1 MSEEARRRAQA
12 RGSWPI
18 VRYRLGEEP
27 DEDLS
32 AVTTAEERLAMMWE
46 LARTAWELSGHAIPG
61 YDRRHAPGRVVRPG
75 P

>member
-1 MSEEARRRAQA
+1 MSEEAARRAQA

-18 VRYRLGEEP
+18 ARYRLGEEP

-32 AVTTAEERLAMMWE
+32 AVTTAEQRLAMMWE
-46 LARTAWELSGHAIPG
+46 LARTAWELSGQEIPT
-61 YDRRHAPGRVVRPG
+61 YDRRRAPGRVVRPR

>member
-1 MSEEARRRAQA
+1 MNEEAARRAQA

-18 VRYRLGEEP
+18 ARYRLGEEP

-32 AVTTAEERLAMMWE
+32 GVTTAEQRLAMMWE
-46 LARTAWELSGHAIPG
+46 LASTTWELSGRAIPT
-61 YDRRHAPGRVVRPG
+61 YHRRRAPGRVVRPG

>member
-1 MSEEARRRAQA
+1 MSEEAARRAQA
-12 RGSWPI
+12 RASWPI
-18 VRYRLGEEP
+18 ARYRLGEEP

-32 AVTTAEERLAMMWE
+32 GVTTAAQRLTMMWE
-46 LARTAWELSGHAIPG
+46 LARTAWELSGREIPA